1 MYDEDGGREVDRDV
15 DYGDVK
21 MVPQVLMW
29 EKRLVRAAVGEQ
41 IREPLGAA
49 IGM

>member
-1 MYDEDGGREVDRDV
+1 MDKEV
-15 DYGDVK
+15 DYGDVT

-41 IREPLGAA
+41 IRGPFRAA
-49 IGM
+49 IGMWNYHSVQS